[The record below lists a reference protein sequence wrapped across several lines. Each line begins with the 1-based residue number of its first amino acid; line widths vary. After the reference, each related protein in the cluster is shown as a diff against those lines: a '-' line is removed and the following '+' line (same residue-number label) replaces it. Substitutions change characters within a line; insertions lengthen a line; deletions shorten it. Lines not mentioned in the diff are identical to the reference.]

1 MKEKKAGKIASWL
14 SKNLKF
20 LQNELISDKIGDRGP
35 RLKCGCNN
43 MISSSTRINQ
53 LESYFCHYWPDQCR
67 NARQEIVEDSNHEH
81 DINCNSL
88 SCENLNT
95 KEIADCDD
103 SIEEDEINSSSLV
116 LIIPITKEKS
126 HQRKEKKYC
135 KVYHVPS
142 LKSPSLVLT
151 MLR

>member
-1 MKEKKAGKIASWL
+1 MKEKKTGKIASWL
-14 SKNLKF
+14 GRNFKF

-53 LESYFCHYWPDQCR
+53 LESYFCHYWPNQCR
-67 NARQEIVEDSNHEH
+67 NSRQKPLDDPNQ

-88 SCENLNT
+88 SCENLNN
-95 KEIADCDD
+95 KEEIADCDD